1 VVWEVI
7 AATPPWLLALT
18 AALAFALYTV
28 VVERGMAVATVGDAS
43 PALAAAFYSTVIAT
57 VAFWILAVSRGIPA
71 GAFTVTNLAPF
82 VVAGVVYPALFRF
95 LYYEGIDRIGAS
107 VSAAI
112 LGAYPALSA
121 VLAVA
126 TLGEA
131 LPLLAGIGVV
141 LVVAGVVL
149 LQLTR
154 TDEADGI
161 EDLVATRLAAAGPR
175 DFLYPLTAM
184 VAVASAFVLIKY
196 GLTGFPSPVT
206 ATAVTQTPAL
216 LVFGAWALSSATA
229 RRQLRLGNAAIGA
242 FVVAG
247 AFNVVGWLGQFF
259 ALQSGTV
266 VTVVPLLNTVPLF
279 VVGISYG
286 RARQVPRSARVLGAV
301 LAIVVGATLVQAV

>member
-28 VVERGMAVATVGDAS
+28 VVERGMAVA
-43 PALAAAFYSTVIAT
+43 AAAFYSTVIAT